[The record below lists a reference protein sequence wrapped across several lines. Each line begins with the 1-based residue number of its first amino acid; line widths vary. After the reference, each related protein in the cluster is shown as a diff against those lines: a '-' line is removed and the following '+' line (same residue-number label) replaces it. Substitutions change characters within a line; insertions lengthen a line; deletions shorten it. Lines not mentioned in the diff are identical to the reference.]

1 MRSAAV
7 PVLLAVL
14 LAAGPLA
21 AQSSP
26 EADPLDKP
34 LSDTTNTPQ
43 PASPGHEHESTPS
56 TPDAAKSGRT
66 AAPKDAY
73 LYIGWPNDGEV
84 VKGRFKVWFGLRNFG
99 VAPAGV
105 RREKTGHHH
114 PLVDPHL
121 PAMNQPIPQHPK
133 YPPLGKGQAET
144 YLELPPGRH
153 THQLLMGDP
162 QHTPPAPPVPL
173 TPPTPAPPR
182 APSTWPAPPSA
193 PPPAATRPPH
203 PPAPTTPPPPPPA
216 PTAHPPPPSPTAHS

>member
-1 MRSAAV
+1 MMRTAAV
-7 PVLLAVL
+7 PVFLAVL
-14 LAAGPLA
+14 LAAGPVA

-84 VKGRFKVWFGLRNFG
+84 VRGRFKVWFGLRNFG

-105 RREKTGHHH
+105 RRDNTGHHH
-114 PLVDPHL
+114 LLVDADL
-121 PAMNQPIPQHPK
+121 PPMDE
-133 YPPLGKGQAET
+133 PLPNNRNYIHFGKGQTET

-153 THQLLMGDP
+153 TLQLLMGDAEHIP
-162 QHTPPAPPVPL
+162 HEPPILSKKITITVRPGGD
-173 TPPTPAPPR
+173 
-182 APSTWPAPPSA
+182 STRVSA
-193 PPPAATRPPH
+193 R
-203 PPAPTTPPPPPPA
+203 
-216 PTAHPPPPSPTAHS
+216 

>member
-73 LYIGWPNDGEV
+73 IYVGWPNDGEV
-84 VKGRFKVWFGLRNFG
+84 VRGRFKVWFGLRNFG

-105 RREKTGHHH
+105 RKDNTGHHH
-114 PLVDPHL
+114 LLVDAEL
-121 PAMNQPIPQHPK
+121 PPMDEPIPNNRNYIHF
-133 YPPLGKGQAET
+133 GKGQTET

-153 THQLLMGDP
+153 TLQLLMGDAEHIP
-162 QHTPPAPPVPL
+162 HDPPILSKKITITVRPGGD
-173 TPPTPAPPR
+173 
-182 APSTWPAPPSA
+182 STRVSV
-193 PPPAATRPPH
+193 R
-203 PPAPTTPPPPPPA
+203 
-216 PTAHPPPPSPTAHS
+216 